1 MACLSVTLLV
11 DKQRRYLMSLHGHI
25 VELQRR
31 HEALT
36 KEVEHVQLHV
46 KTEEH
51 KLRELKRKKL
61 KIKDTLLRL
70 HQTSPQ

>member
-1 MACLSVTLLV
+1 
-11 DKQRRYLMSLHGHI
+11 MSLHGHI

-31 HEALT
+31 HEALK
-36 KEVEHVQLHV
+36 KEVEHAQQHV

-61 KIKDTLLRL
+61 KIKDILLRL

>member
-1 MACLSVTLLV
+1 
-11 DKQRRYLMSLHGHI
+11 MSLHGHI

-31 HEALT
+31 HEALK
-36 KEVEHVQLHV
+36 KEVEHAQLHV
-46 KTEEH
+46 QTEEH

>member
-1 MACLSVTLLV
+1 
-11 DKQRRYLMSLHGHI
+11 MSLHGHI

-31 HEALT
+31 HEALK

-61 KIKDTLLRL
+61 KIKDSLLRL
-70 HQTSPQ
+70 HQTCLH